1 MSAIPADLRLSSPWR
16 AALPAFVLLAVAI
29 VLLYR
34 DTAVTM
40 VGIWWRSDTFQHAFL
55 VLPICLWLVWRRRE
69 ELAAQTPRAQPWI
82 LLALLTA
89 AASWLIA
96 ELVVVNVVSQFA
108 LVTMLV
114 AAVPAV
120 LGWQVARLILFPLL
134 FLFFAVPFGEFML
147 PWLMERTADFAVL
160 ALQLSAVPVYREGL
174 QFVIPSGNWSV
185 VEECSGVRYLIA
197 SFMVGTL
204 FAYLNFRSWKR
215 RAIFMAVALAVP
227 IVANWM
233 RAYLIVMLGHL
244 SGNKLAAGVDHLI
257 YGWAFF
263 GAIIFLMFRVGARW
277 SQPDAVP
284 AASAAGLDDGQA
296 GSVPVMRATVLAAA
310 AIAILPHLALAG
322 LQHAEGAAGQAK
334 VDLPVR
340 LSDDWSV
347 DGARLVDWRPKF
359 IDPSTG
365 AARVYA
371 GPAGTVGVY
380 LAYYRAQSNERK
392 LVSSLNVLAGPKDPD
407 WNQIVS
413 GGRELVVGG
422 QKIAVRTAE
431 ILGQPPSGS
440 AHRPHLVAW
449 QVYWIDG
456 RFIAGD
462 IAAKFANAL
471 ARLRG
476 RGDDGAALV
485 FYTDGETVDVSNAAL
500 AAFVQANLVSLNA
513 LLERTRDTR

>member
-16 AALPAFVLLAVAI
+16 AALPSFVLLAVAI

-34 DTAVTM
+34 DTAATM

-55 VLPICLWLVWRRRE
+55 VLPIGLWLVWRQRK
-69 ELAAQTPRAQPWI
+69 ELAAQTPRAQPWV
-82 LLALLTA
+82 LLALLA
-89 AASWLIA
+89 AAAAWLIA

-108 LVTMLV
+108 LVAMLV

-120 LGWQVARLILFPLL
+120 LGWQIARAILFPLL

-174 QFVIPSGNWSV
+174 QFVIPTGSWSV

-215 RAIFMAVALAVP
+215 RATFMVVALAVP

-244 SGNKLAAGVDHLI
+244 SGNKLATGVDHLI
-257 YGWAFF
+257 YGWVFF
-263 GAIIFLMFRVGARW
+263 GAIIFLMFWVGSRWSEPDEAPAKSGAGLVGA
-277 SQPDAVP
+277 QPD
-284 AASAAGLDDGQA
+284 
-296 GSVPVMRATVLAAA
+296 SVLVMRATVLAAA
-310 AIAILPHLALAG
+310 LIATLPHLALAA
-322 LQHAEGAAGQAK
+322 LQHAEGAAGQ
-334 VDLPVR
+334 VRVELPAR
-340 LSDDWSV
+340 LADGWSG
-347 DGARLVDWRPKF
+347 DGARLVGWRPKF
-359 IDPSTG
+359 VEPSSE

-380 LAYYRAQSNERK
+380 LAYYRGQSNERK
-392 LVSSLNVLAGPKDPD
+392 LVSSLNVLAGPKDHD

-413 GGRELVVGG
+413 GGRQLVVGE

-440 AHRPHLVAW
+440 ARRAHLVAW

-485 FYTDGETVDVSNAAL
+485 FYADGETLVASNAAL
-500 AAFVQANLVSLNA
+500 EAFVQANVASLNA
-513 LLERTRDTR
+513 LLQRARDTR

>member
-1 MSAIPADLRLSSPWR
+1 MSAIPADLRLASPWR
-16 AALPAFVLLAVAI
+16 ATLPAFVLLAVAI

-34 DTAVTM
+34 DTATTM

-55 VLPICLWLVWRRRE
+55 VLPIGLWLVWRRHE
-69 ELAAQTPRAQPWI
+69 ELAAQTPRAQPWV
-82 LLALLTA
+82 LLALLA
-89 AASWLIA
+89 AAAAWLIA

-108 LVTMLV
+108 LVAMLV

-120 LGWQVARLILFPLL
+120 LGWQVARVILFPLL

-174 QFVIPSGNWSV
+174 QFVIPSGSWSV

-204 FAYLNFRSWKR
+204 FAYLNFRSYKR
-215 RAIFMAVALAVP
+215 RAIFMAVALVVP

-244 SGNKLAAGVDHLI
+244 SDNKLAAGVDHLI

-263 GAIIFLMFRVGARW
+263 GAIIFLMFWVGARW
-277 SQPDAVP
+277 SEPDP
-284 AASAAGLDDGQA
+284 APAKGAAGLVGAQP
-296 GSVPVMRATVLAAA
+296 GSVAVMRATVLAAA
-310 AIAILPHLALAG
+310 LIAILPHLTLAG
-322 LQHAEGAAGQAK
+322 VQHAEGAAGPAK
-334 VDLPVR
+334 VELPVR
-340 LSDDWSV
+340 LSDGWSESS
-347 DGARLVDWRPKF
+347 GLVDWRPKF
-359 IDPSTG
+359 TDPTIE

-380 LAYYRAQSNERK
+380 LAYYRGQSNERK
-392 LVSSLNVLAGPKDPD
+392 LVSSLNVLAGPKDQD

-413 GGRELVVGG
+413 GARQLVVGE

-431 ILGQPPSGS
+431 ILGQPQSGS

-462 IAAKFANAL
+462 VAAKFANAL

-485 FYTDGETVDVSNAAL
+485 LHADGETVAASNAAL
-500 AAFVQANLVSLNA
+500 EAFVQANLASLNA
-513 LLERTRDTR
+513 LLQRARDTR